1 MRDHRSELHSPTQA
15 SNVYAALAELARRSS
30 DGALA
35 TAATVGLVA
44 VMGLLFAPAGWRVP
58 LLPLVAVGAF
68 GVWGM
73 VERERVAPS
82 EQEAGARRD
91 SPVST
96 AVRWLAVAIGTA
108 AAALAAL
115 ALLGA
120 LFGTV
125 IS

>member
-1 MRDHRSELHSPTQA
+1 MRDQSELRRPTDA
-15 SNVYAALAELARRSS
+15 PNVYAALAVLARRSS

-35 TAATVGLVA
+35 TAATVGLLA
-44 VMGLLFAPAGWRVP
+44 VMGLVVARAGWSTF

-68 GVWGM
+68 GLWGI
-73 VERERVAPS
+73 VERDRGGPTPSDSAPRARTPVA
-82 EQEAGARRD
+82 
-91 SPVST
+91 T
-96 AVRWLAVAIGTA
+96 AVQWLAVAVGTA
-108 AAALAAL
+108 AAVVAAL

>member
-1 MRDHRSELHSPTQA
+1 MRHHQSELHSPTQA

-35 TAATVGLVA
+35 TAATIGLVA

-58 LLPLVAVGAF
+58 FLPLVAVGAF

-73 VERERVAPS
+73 VERERPAPS

-91 SPVST
+91 SLVST
-96 AVRWLAVAIGTA
+96 VVRWLAVAIGTA

>member
-1 MRDHRSELHSPTQA
+1 MRHHQSELHSPTQA

-35 TAATVGLVA
+35 TAATIGLVA

-58 LLPLVAVGAF
+58 FLPLVAVGAF
-68 GVWGM
+68 GVWGL
-73 VERERVAPS
+73 VERERPAPS
-82 EQEAGARRD
+82 EQAAGARRD
-91 SPVST
+91 SLVST
-96 AVRWLAVAIGTA
+96 VVRWLAVAIGTA